1 MSMNWADLY
10 GMPSDLSS
18 TVQPT
23 SVIGPNQ
30 GSVVPPTGKT
40 APSAQAGGESSGVAF
55 SWLGLVILLIAWR
68 ILAGMAK

>member
-1 MSMNWADLY
+1 MSMNWSDLY
-10 GMPSDLSS
+10 GMPSDLNA

-30 GSVVPPTGKT
+30 GSVVPPTGKA
-40 APSAQAGGESSGVAF
+40 APSSAAGGQTTSVAF

-68 ILAGMAK
+68 ILTGMAK

>member
-1 MSMNWADLY
+1 
-10 GMPSDLSS
+10 MPSDLTS

-40 APSAQAGGESSGVAF
+40 APSAAAGGQTTSVAF

-68 ILAGMAK
+68 ILSGMAK

>member
-10 GMPSDLSS
+10 GMPSDLSA
-18 TVQPT
+18 TVAPT

-40 APSAQAGGESSGVAF
+40 APSAAAGGQTTGVAF
-55 SWLGLVILLIAWR
+55 SWIGLILLLIVWR
-68 ILAGMAK
+68 VLAEYAK